1 MSEQPVHRS
10 KASTVAS
17 WLVLFVVLGVLVAVA
32 IPTWQVIEEMA
43 RVESLMNRLR
53 QIKMELDI
61 WAGDHSGK
69 YPDSVYGFTTSN
81 QVFRQLIRDEVIADE
96 HLFEG
101 MKSPFMADGNLGT
114 APEYADA
121 CGPGENHWMMLK
133 GANQRDQPQVPFLFE
148 NALNASW
155 PPKWRADSD
164 MEPVRGRTWL
174 SGRLV
179 ICLLD
184 GSINLE
190 KLSKQGDVWILP
202 DRMMTRLS
210 VRGSESIEILDI
222 EEKK

>member
-1 MSEQPVHRS
+1 MSEPPAHRI
-10 KASTVAS
+10 KTATIAS
-17 WLVLFVVLGVLVAVA
+17 WLVLFVVLGVLAALV

-43 RVESLMNRLR
+43 KTESLMNRLR
-53 QIKMELDI
+53 QVKMALEI
-61 WAGDHSGK
+61 WADDHSGR
-69 YPDSVYGFTTSN
+69 YPDFVHGFSTSN
-81 QVFRQLIRDEVIADE
+81 QVFRQLIRDEVLADE

-114 APEYADA
+114 APDYADA

-133 GANQRDQPQVPFLFE
+133 GVNQRDQPQVPFLFE

-164 MEPVRGRTWL
+164 MQPTRGRTWL
-174 SGRLV
+174 RGSLV

-184 GSINLE
+184 GSINVE
-190 KLSKQGDVWILP
+190 KLSKQGDVLTLP
-202 DRMMTRLS
+202 DRMMTRPS
-210 VRGSESIEILDI
+210 VSSSESIEILDI